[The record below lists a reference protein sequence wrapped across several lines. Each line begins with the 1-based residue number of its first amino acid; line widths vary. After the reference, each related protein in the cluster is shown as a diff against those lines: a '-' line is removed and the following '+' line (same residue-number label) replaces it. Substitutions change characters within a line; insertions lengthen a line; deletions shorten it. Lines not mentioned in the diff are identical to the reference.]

1 MKIKKIS
8 IKIFAVLLAFMVACV
23 GLPVSAST
31 NYIAFGEDLE
41 ELAVVR
47 DDEVHPG
54 VELTWYGTFR
64 TYTVDDYY
72 GEGMPD
78 ERIGITLVIEKTDVN
93 WEVCAGEA
101 NGDFTYGILV
111 TEPSGLPG
119 RGNVSGYE
127 IDQPYIW
134 DRQWFEF
141 MDESTATVTA
151 SGNLVYAPWDQVRV
165 FSYPINS
172 ATFEAYYIMG
182 TWYDYW
188 IS

>member
-8 IKIFAVLLAFMVACV
+8 IKIFAVLLAFTVACV
-23 GLPVSAST
+23 GLPVSANT

-64 TYTVDDYY
+64 TYSVYDYF

-78 ERIGITLVIEKTDVN
+78 ERIGITLVIEKTDVD
-93 WEVCAGEA
+93 WEACMGEV
-101 NGDFTYGILV
+101 NGDFTYTVLV

-151 SGNLVYAPWDQVRV
+151 SGNLVYAMWDQVRV

-172 ATFEAYYIMG
+172 TTFEAYYIMG
-182 TWYDYW
+182 TWYVRFA
-188 IS
+188 

>member
-8 IKIFAVLLAFMVACV
+8 IKIFAVLLAFTVACV
-23 GLPVSAST
+23 GLPVSANT

-47 DDEVHPG
+47 SYEVHPG

-64 TYTVDDYY
+64 TYSVDDYY

-78 ERIGITLVIEKTDVN
+78 ERIGITLVIEKTYVDWVAC
-93 WEVCAGEA
+93 EGEA
-101 NGDFTYGILV
+101 NGDFTYTVLV
-111 TEPSGLPG
+111 TEASGLHRNG
-119 RGNVSGYE
+119 GAEHCE
-127 IDQPYIW
+127 IDQVYVW

-151 SGNLVYAPWDQVRV
+151 SGKLVYAPWNQDGV
-165 FSYPINS
+165 FRYPINS
-172 ATFEAYYIMG
+172 TTFDAYYIGG